1 MDGSERQRMIIPDA
15 ASGEIF
21 VAVWKVCVRAGDDK
35 IVTSAPAMGQDKV
48 REDGE
53 LSVSAVGWMQEHKT
67 GIGK

>member
-1 MDGSERQRMIIPDA
+1 MNGSKRQEMKIPDA
-15 ASGEIF
+15 TSSEIF
-21 VAVWKVCVRAGDDK
+21 VSIWKVCVGMGDNK
-35 IVTSAPAMGQDKV
+35 VIASVPAMGRDKV